1 MNREMLMLV
10 DAISRE
16 KNVERDVVFGA
27 VEAALAQ
34 ATKKLYQGEVDIR
47 VAVDRDNGVY
57 ETFRRWLVVP
67 DSAGLQNPDAEELY
81 SDVKEDIADIEEG
94 DYIEKPVDSV
104 PIGRIGAMAAKQVI
118 LQRIRD
124 AEREML
130 LNDFMS
136 RGDKIFVGTVKRMD
150 KGDIIVESGRVEGRL
165 RRSEM
170 IPKENLRSGDRVRA
184 MIMEVD
190 LTLRVAPI
198 ILSRSAPEFMI
209 ELFRQEVPEI
219 EQGLLEIKS
228 CARDAGSRA
237 KIAVLSHDKRVDP
250 IGTCVG
256 VRGSRV
262 NGVTNELAGERVDIV
277 LWSEDPAQFVI
288 GALAPA
294 NVSSIVVDE
303 EKHAMDGVGEGEG
316 GGGNVSWRGG
326 DEEKHARGV
335 VVDEENL
342 AIAIGRGGQ
351 NVRLA
356 ADLTGWKINIM
367 DAAESAQKQAKES
380 DTARRLFMEKL
391 DVDEEIAD
399 ILIAEGF
406 NSLEEVAYVPL
417 QEMLEIDSF
426 DEDTVNELR
435 ARAKDA
441 LLTMEIAREES
452 VEEVSQDL
460 RDLGGLSPALI
471 AQLAKGGVHTRDD
484 LADLAIDQLT
494 DLTGQSEEEA
504 KALIMKARE
513 HCFTGQT
520 QSPGKAKPISPAIP

>member
-10 DAISRE
+10 EAISRE
-16 KNVERDVVFGA
+16 KSVDGEVVFGA

-34 ATKKLYQGEVDIR
+34 ATKKLHGGEVDIR
-47 VAVDRDNGVY
+47 VAVDRDTGDY

-67 DSAGLQNPDAEELY
+67 DEAGLQNPDGEEMLSDALDRIAEIEVG
-81 SDVKEDIADIEEG
+81 DFIEE
-94 DYIEKPVDSV
+94 PVASV

-118 LQRIRD
+118 LQKIRD
-124 AEREML
+124 AERETL
-130 LNDFMS
+130 LNDFLS
-136 RGDKIFVGTVKRMD
+136 RGDKVFVGTVKRLD

-165 RRSEM
+165 KRSEM
-170 IPKENLRSGDRVRA
+170 IPKENLRIGDRVRA
-184 MIMEVD
+184 YIAGIDTVARGPQIM
-190 LTLRVAPI
+190 
-198 ILSRSAPEFMI
+198 LSRSAPGFMI
-209 ELFRQEVPEI
+209 ELFAQEVPEM

-237 KIAVLSHDKRVDP
+237 KIAVVSHDKRVDP

-277 LWSEDPAQFVI
+277 LWSDDPAQFVI

-294 NVSSIVVDE
+294 NVQSIVVDE
-303 EKHAMDGVGEGEG
+303 ERHAMD
-316 GGGNVSWRGG
+316 
-326 DEEKHARGV
+326 V

-356 ADLTGWKINIM
+356 SEMTGWRINIM
-367 DAAESAQKQAKES
+367 SAEESHAKQAVES
-380 DTARRLFMEKL
+380 DSSRKLFVDKL
-391 DVDEEIAD
+391 DVDVEVAD

-406 NSLEEVAYVPL
+406 TSLEEIAYVPL
-417 QEMLEIDSF
+417 QELLEIESF
-426 DEDTVNELR
+426 DEDTITELR
-435 ARAKDA
+435 NRAKDA
-441 LLTMEIAREES
+441 LLTMEIAHEES

-460 RDLGGLSPALI
+460 RDLELDGKGLSLDLI
-471 AQLAKGGVHTRDD
+471 GKLADGGVHSRDD
-484 LADLAIDQLT
+484 LADLAVDELIEMTAIDEA
-494 DLTGQSEEEA
+494 SA

-513 HCFTGQT
+513 HWFTV
-520 QSPGKAKPISPAIP
+520 